1 MLNKIFSWI
10 LGNKKPSVD
19 SQITDSVTVEQKQA
33 VGNTSVTASE
43 RITITPGLTEDGL
56 PTANA
61 EASIDRSQIMA
72 TDDYGFII
80 DFESFV

>member
-33 VGNTSVTASE
+33 VGNTSVTAKTKQP
-43 RITITPGLTEDGL
+43 RKPRG
-56 PTANA
+56 PNKKKK
-61 EASIDRSQIMA
+61 
-72 TDDYGFII
+72 
-80 DFESFV
+80 V